1 MAWFGPGNDVQPEKA
16 KVVKAVIVVAIPT
29 FHSHPALFLSQ
40 HHVIMMFDFLIEQK
54 FSHCSFPCFLPIKPT

>member
-16 KVVKAVIVVAIPT
+16 KVVKAVIAVAIPT
-29 FHSHPALFLSQ
+29 FHSPALFLSQ

-54 FSHCSFPCFLPIKPT
+54 FSHYSFPGLLPI